1 MILNLT
7 RKTILSKTPR
17 RAAGFSERLF
27 GMIGRKFTAFDAMV
41 FDHCNAIHTCFMT
54 ESIDVIFV
62 SKDAKVLKTIQNLSS
77 WRPFVYCK
85 NAFYVIEL
93 PLGIISCTGTAEG
106 DLLDLACVLKPE
118 LEKSLARVGTGRMAS
133 SSPETAIPMETKD

>member
-27 GMIGRKFTAFDAMV
+27 GMIGRKFTTFDAMV
-41 FDHCNAIHTCFMT
+41 FDHCNAIHTFFMT
-54 ESIDVIFV
+54 EPIDVVFV
-62 SKDAKVLKTIQNLSS
+62 SKDVKVLKTVQNLSP

-93 PLGIISCTGTAEG
+93 PIGIISCTGTMQG
-106 DLLDLACVLKPE
+106 DCLDLACVLKPE
-118 LEKSLARVGTGRMAS
+118 LEKSLGRVNTGMAPVAPGTAV
-133 SSPETAIPMETKD
+133 PLETKD

>member
-7 RKTILSKTPR
+7 RKTILSNTPR

-27 GMIGRKFTAFDAMV
+27 GMIGRKFIDFDAMV

-54 ESIDVIFV
+54 EPVDVIFV
-62 SKDAKVLKTIQNLSS
+62 SKDVKVLKTVQNLSP

-93 PLGIISCTGTAEG
+93 PPGIISCTGTGEG
-106 DLLDLACVLKPE
+106 DRLDLACVLKPE
-118 LEKSLARVGTGRMAS
+118 LEKSLARANAGMAP
-133 SSPETAIPMETKD
+133 SSPETAVPLETKG